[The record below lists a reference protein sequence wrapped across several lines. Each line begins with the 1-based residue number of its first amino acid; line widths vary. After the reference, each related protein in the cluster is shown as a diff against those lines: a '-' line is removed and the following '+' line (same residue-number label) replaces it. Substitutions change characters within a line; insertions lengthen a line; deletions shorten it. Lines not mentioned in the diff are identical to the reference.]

1 MHRVAVGY
9 LVSQLYTLCG
19 SYIPC
24 IAVGDV
30 IPDRHSAESGIIH
43 TTGTLFSDGG
53 IERKVGGVC
62 RSCKCYAVFRRR
74 YRAESCV
81 IHETGT
87 EFTSTADR
95 TGSGCRVSFQTEVQ
109 SGKMVS
115 FMQPASCLLTEV
127 CSGNWVLYV
136 IRATVTLCF

>member
-53 IERKVGGVC
+53 IERKVVSFMKLAPSLPALQTEREVGAGC
-62 RSCKCYAVFRRR
+62 HFRLR
-74 YRAESCV
+74 YRAEKWCHSCSRQV
-81 IHETGT
+81 
-87 EFTSTADR
+87 
-95 TGSGCRVSFQTEVQ
+95 V
-109 SGKMVS
+109 
-115 FMQPASCLLTEV
+115 
-127 CSGNWVLYV
+127 Y
-136 IRATVTLCF
+136 